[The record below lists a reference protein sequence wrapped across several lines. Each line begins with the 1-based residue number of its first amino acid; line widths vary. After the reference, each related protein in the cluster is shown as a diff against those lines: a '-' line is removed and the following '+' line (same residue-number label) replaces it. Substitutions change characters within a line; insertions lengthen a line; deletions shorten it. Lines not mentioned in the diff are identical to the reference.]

1 MNKKLIVI
9 KFGGTSLGDIKRIKN
24 AANII
29 KKEVKAGKNVIVVVS
44 AIGKTTD
51 DLQKLINN
59 FNVNADIKE
68 IDSILSSG
76 EQISSG
82 LMVLALNNIGVK
94 SRSFLGWQIPIITN
108 TNYGKARILDI
119 NANFLK
125 KTLQK
130 GITPVI
136 AGFQG
141 ISEELR
147 VSTIGRG
154 GSDTTAV
161 AIASKMSAQRCD
173 IYTDVEGVY
182 TTDPRL
188 VKKARKIKHL
198 TYDEMLEMASL
209 GAKVL
214 QLRCVEFA
222 HKFQMPLVVK
232 SSYIEGSKGTLICE
246 EDSNMEQPLVSGIM
260 YDKNQAKITLKE
272 VPDQPGIAANIFEPI
287 AAAGLSVDMIIQNI
301 SAKGHTDLSFTL
313 GREELDEAMLIMDK
327 VAKKIRAGNVSA
339 DSKIS
344 KISIVGAGMRS
355 HSGVAARIFKSLSKE
370 KINILMI
377 STSEIKVSCI
387 IEQKHTKV
395 AVNVLHKAFE
405 LDIKPNAI
413 KRIKKQKFSGQNK
426 STVKKK

>member
-9 KFGGTSLGDIKRIKN
+9 KFGGTSLGDIKRIKK

-82 LMVLALNNIGVK
+82 LMALALNNIGIK

-119 NANFLK
+119 NTNFLK

-173 IYTDVEGVY
+173 IYTDVEGIY
-182 TTDPRL
+182 TTDPRCI
-188 VKKARKIKHL
+188 KKARKIKQL
-198 TYDEMLEMASL
+198 TYDEMLEMSSVGAQVLEPRSVSL
-209 GAKVL
+209 AKKNNL
-214 QLRCVEFA
+214 
-222 HKFQMPLVVK
+222 LVTVRSSFKNVSGTKILK
-232 SSYIEGSKGTLICE
+232 SKKIIEKRH
-246 EDSNMEQPLVSGIM
+246 VSGIVFS
-260 YDKNQAKITLKE
+260 KNDAKISLLGI
-272 VPDQPGIAANIFEPI
+272 PDKPG
-287 AAAGLSVDMIIQNI
+287 AAAKIFGSLAKEGINVDMIVQNI
-301 SAKGHTDLSFTL
+301 SVDGKFSDLTFTVL
-313 GREELDEAMLIMDK
+313 QSDLIK
-327 VAKKIRAGNVSA
+327 AKKSINEIKKEVGIKNILPDSNVA
-339 DSKIS
+339 
-344 KISIVGAGMRS
+344 KISIVGIGMRTNA
-355 HSGVAARIFKSLSKE
+355 GIAEDMFKALAEE
-370 KINILMI
+370 KINIDLI
-377 STSEIKVSCI
+377 STSEIKISVLI
-387 IEQKHTKV
+387 ARKHILK
-395 AVNVLHKAFE
+395 AINKLHKEFN
-405 LDIKPNAI
+405 LD
-413 KRIKKQKFSGQNK
+413 NK
-426 STVKKK
+426 N